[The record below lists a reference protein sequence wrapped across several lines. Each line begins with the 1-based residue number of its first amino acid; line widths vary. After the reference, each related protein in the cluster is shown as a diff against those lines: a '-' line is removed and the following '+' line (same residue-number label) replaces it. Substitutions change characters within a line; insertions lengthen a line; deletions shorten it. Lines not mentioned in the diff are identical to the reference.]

1 MKRCFL
7 SPLNC
12 LHGKFHSTVIFK
24 AFFFFNLWDYMEIRH
39 ASHSKHTETMLLS
52 FLPPSWKMDRVLW
65 LQYLLD
71 FITSSPMNS
80 ISLPHA
86 PAFTRNFHKEGT
98 EHSCFLRKVCLLR
111 SCSFANSFPTTC
123 LHIWGWAHTR
133 ADQKNIIL
141 CSSCISCKYIRRLR
155 V

>member
-12 LHGKFHSTVIFK
+12 LHGKFCSTVIFK
-24 AFFFFNLWDYMEIRH
+24 AFLLVLAFEIIWKSDMPRTQ
-39 ASHSKHTETMLLS
+39 STQTMLLS

-80 ISLPHA
+80 ISPPHA

-111 SCSFANSFPTTC
+111 SCSFANFSPPPACIFEGE
-123 LHIWGWAHTR
+123 HILE
-133 ADQKNIIL
+133 QIKKYNI
-141 CSSCISCKYIRRLR
+141 
-155 V
+155 VFFMH

>member
-1 MKRCFL
+1 MKRRFL

-12 LHGKFHSTVIFK
+12 LHGKFRSTVIFK
-24 AFFFFNLWDYMEIRH
+24 AFLLVLAFEIIWKSDMPRTQ
-39 ASHSKHTETMLLS
+39 STQTMLLS

-111 SCSFANSFPTTC
+111 SCSFANFSPPPACIFEGE
-123 LHIWGWAHTR
+123 HILE
-133 ADQKNIIL
+133 QIKKYNI
-141 CSSCISCKYIRRLR
+141 
-155 V
+155 VFFMH